1 MFKFSLNRPQSESR
15 MMTVH
20 LVWRSVDSIFLLFL
34 FPLSHSGVSIGF
46 RETVYSVDESTG
58 QVVVNVEVLSGTLS
72 ENVVVRFNT
81 IQGSATGRGLHL
93 SLL

>member
-1 MFKFSLNRPQSESR
+1 M
-15 MMTVH
+15 
-20 LVWRSVDSIFLLFL
+20 
-34 FPLSHSGVSIGF
+34 
-46 RETVYSVDESTG
+46 YSVDESTG